1 MILFGGFLE
10 IHAFPIHLDSNVW
23 YVKEGFSSSYT
34 NIEKQNLKD
43 FHRKEATPVLPEDFS
58 IISDH
63 SSQIEMTIIT
73 YFIFSEYSSNKPL
86 GFFLPTIG
94 ENWQVYINGK
104 LLAEEMHL
112 SEKKEIKTS
121 RYVFGKMISFD
132 SSLLRSGEN
141 ILCIRILGNPDI
153 PFTGLSAKSGYEIS
167 TLEVLQKEKSDEVI
181 LVLSFLYLVIGLY
194 HLLLYTKRRKDL
206 QYLFFGLFSF
216 LISLYIIFRSNRI
229 YSYPIDSYL
238 LTKWE
243 YCLAYTLA
251 PLQIAFLE
259 SLFYKKISSTIK
271 GYFLFCGLLFLI
283 TMFVP
288 MEYTI
293 YFLRSW
299 QISILLFAFYCG
311 YLLVNAIKRK
321 VSTAK
326 TISIGFVFL
335 AIASFMDILD
345 SIFFKTRIQF
355 LQTGFFIYILGIATL
370 LANRFMEVHN
380 QAEELNIHLDEK
392 VKERTRELA
401 ETLNSVSELKIKQD
415 FDYYLATRLIEP
427 LTQNNHDSRTVQVD
441 YTLKQKKQFIYK
453 GKQYELGG
461 DFCTSDRVNICGKF
475 YTIFVNGDAMGKS
488 IQGASGALVLG
499 VVFKSLISRTKLF
512 KENSDKPP
520 EIWLKDCFVE
530 LQEIFKSF
538 DGRMLVSS
546 LLGVLDEANGFLYYI
561 NTDHPWLVLYRNS
574 KSSFLDEEH
583 HFYKLGML
591 GVKQEIVIRTFQMQ
605 KGDVL
610 ISGSDGKDDFLF
622 FDPELEMVRMNFDT
636 NNFLERVEVSRGDLN
651 QIMKLTE
658 QVGEVTDDI
667 SLLRVEF
674 NGTNESFRSR
684 EKSILTAKQNTR
696 NGKLIEAIEIYKQLS
711 SEFPR
716 SNSLL
721 YRVSSLC
728 KQVGLYKEAIEY
740 GMRLKLRLPNHLQN
754 LINLSESFSLVGDLK
769 NTQDILDKLKTLS
782 VDKNKLD

>member
-1 MILFGGFLE
+1 MILVGGFLE
-10 IHAFPIHLDSNVW
+10 IRAFPIHLDTNVW
-23 YVKEGFSSSYT
+23 YVKEGFSISYT
-34 NIEKQNLKD
+34 NTGKQNLKD
-43 FHRKEATPVLPEDFS
+43 FHKKEATPILPQDFP
-58 IISDH
+58 IFLNNP
-63 SSQIEMTIIT
+63 SQIEMTILT
-73 YFIFSEYSSNKPL
+73 YFTLSEYSNSLPL
-86 GFFLPTIG
+86 GFFIPTIG
-94 ENWQVYINGK
+94 ENWQVYLNEK
-104 LLAEEMHL
+104 LIAEEMHL
-112 SEKKEIKTS
+112 SENKEIKKS
-121 RYVFGKMISFD
+121 RYVFGKLISFD

-167 TLEVLQKEKSDEVI
+167 ILEVLQKEKSDEVI
-181 LVLSFLYLVIGLY
+181 LVLSFLYLFIGLY
-194 HLLLYTKRRKDL
+194 HLLLYTKRKTDQ
-206 QYLFFGLFSF
+206 QYLFFGLFSL
-216 LISLYIIFRSNRI
+216 LICLYIFFRSNRI
-229 YSYPIDSYL
+229 YGYPIDSYL
-238 LTKWE
+238 LTRLE

-259 SLFYKKISSTIK
+259 SLFYKKISFLIK
-271 GYFLFCGLLFLI
+271 GYSIVCGLLFLI
-283 TMFVP
+283 TMVVP

-293 YFLRSW
+293 YFLRTW
-299 QISILLFAFYCG
+299 QVSILLFAFYCG
-311 YLLVNAIKRK
+311 YLLVNAVKRK
-321 VSTAK
+321 VSTAR
-326 TISIGFVFL
+326 TISIGFIFL
-335 AIASFMDILD
+335 AIASITDILD

-415 FDYYLATRLIEP
+415 YDYYLATLLIEP
-427 LTQNNHDSRTVQVD
+427 LTQKNNDSTTVQVE
-441 YTLKQKKQFIYK
+441 YILKQKKQFIYK

-461 DFCTSDRVNICGKF
+461 DFCTSDRVNICGKY

-546 LLGVLDEANGFLYYI
+546 FLGVLDEINGFLYYI

-574 KSSFLDEEH
+574 ICSFIDKKH
-583 HFYKLGML
+583 HFYKFGMV

-605 KGDVL
+605 RGDVL
-610 ISGSDGKDDFLF
+610 FSGSDGKDDFLF
-622 FDPELEMVRMNFDT
+622 LDPDLKKTMMNFDT
-636 NNFLERVEVSRGDLN
+636 NNFLQRVEVSHGDLN

-658 QVGEVTDDI
+658 EVGEVTDDI

-674 NGTNESFRSR
+674 NGTNDSFRSR
-684 EKSILTAKQNTR
+684 KESILAAKQYTR
-696 NGKLIEAIEIYKQLS
+696 NAKLKEAIEIYKQLS

-728 KQVGLYKEAIEY
+728 KQVGLHKEEIEY
-740 GMRLKLRLPNHLQN
+740 GVRLKLRLPNHYSGN
-754 LINLSESFSLVGDLK
+754 V
-769 NTQDILDKLKTLS
+769 
-782 VDKNKLD
+782 